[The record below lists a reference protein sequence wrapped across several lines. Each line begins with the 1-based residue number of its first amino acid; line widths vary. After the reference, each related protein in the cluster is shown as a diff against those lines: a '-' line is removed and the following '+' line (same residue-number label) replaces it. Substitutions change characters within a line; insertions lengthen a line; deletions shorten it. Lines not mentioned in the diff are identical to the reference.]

1 MKALARGVAALPVT
15 LMLSFIALLA
25 VAYSQRG
32 VLFEVQSARNLA
44 RATQAREAAEA
55 GLAWAVARLNRP
67 EPLDEDCHLSESPM
81 AGPWAARAAAGALQ
95 ASCVS
100 EGSGW
105 SCHCPATGEA
115 RGVDTAASPSFS
127 VALVPVAGEPQ
138 RWQLSVTGHS
148 GQGGP
153 AAQLRQHLGRLPAL
167 DSLPAAALTVRGGVR
182 FSSGPVHVQHTDAGG
197 SGLTVH
203 AGGSIDGASLVATS
217 TPGTPSA
224 ASLLGDDASLAALP
238 EQALHASFFRLDEAA
253 WRAQPGVMELDC
265 TSACDAALREATRH
279 HALVHLR
286 GGLRLSTPI
295 TLGTPERPV
304 LLKAEGPVELR
315 GGAVIHGLVYTRGAQ
330 WTDTAGGT
338 VRGAVVAEGDLQI
351 DGPTHIRHDRSVLLA
366 LRARAGTFAPLLGS
380 WRDL

>member
-1 MKALARGVAALPVT
+1 MKAFARGVAALPVT
-15 LMLSFIALLA
+15 LMLSFVALLA

-32 VLFEVQSARNLA
+32 VLFEIQSTRNLA
-44 RATQAREAAEA
+44 RATQAREAAQA

-67 EPLDEDCHLSESPM
+67 GPADEDCHLSEAPT
-81 AGPWAARAAAGALQ
+81 ATPWAERAAAGALQ
-95 ASCVS
+95 ASCVL

-105 SCHCPATGEA
+105 SCHCPTTAEA
-115 RGVDTAASPSFS
+115 RRVDTTASPSFG
-127 VALVPVAGEPQ
+127 VALVPLAGEPQ
-138 RWQLSVTGHS
+138 RWQLSANGHS

-153 AAQLRQHLGRLPAL
+153 AVQLRQRLGRLPPL
-167 DSLPAAALTVRGGVR
+167 DTLPAATLTVRGSVR
-182 FSSGPVHVQHTDAGG
+182 FNSGPVHVRHTDAGG

-203 AGGSIDGASLVATS
+203 AGGSITGASLVATS

-224 ASLLGDDASLAALP
+224 VSLLGDDASLAALSG
-238 EQALHASFFRLDEAA
+238 QALHASFFRLDEAA
-253 WRAQPGVMELDC
+253 WRAQPGVMEIDC

-286 GGLRLSTPI
+286 GGLRLSTP
-295 TLGTPERPV
+295 TLLGTPERPV
-304 LLKAEGPVELR
+304 LLKVEGPVELHA
-315 GGAVIHGLVYTRGAQ
+315 GAVIHGLVYTHDAQ

-351 DGPTHIRHDRSVLLA
+351 DGPTHIHHDRSVLLA